1 MPPGPVDAPDRE
13 LPAQR
18 PLGLAGDLLEQLPLE
33 REQPLCAAVEPGPRL
48 GRLHA
53 APGAVEQLLA
63 DALLE
68 RADLLAHRR
77 LRDAEPLSRLG
88 EALALDD
95 RAERSQLPGVHK

>member
-1 MPPGPVDAPDRE
+1 MRE

-18 PLGLAGDLLEQLPLE
+18 PLGFAGDLVEQLPLE
-33 REQPLCAAVEPGPRL
+33 REHALRAPVETVARL

-53 APGAVEQLLA
+53 PARAVEQLLPE
-63 DALLE
+63 ALLE
-68 RADLLAHRR
+68 RADLLADRR

-95 RAERSQLPGVHK
+95 GAERRQLARVHK